1 MFKNLEIKKA
11 EYLNMLR
18 NRGESVSSDI
28 SFYELLEKVKYVKK
42 RDLKH
47 LLAIRDI

>member
-1 MFKNLEIKKA
+1 MFKNLEITKV
-11 EYLNMLR
+11 EYLSILR
-18 NRGESVSSDI
+18 NRGESVSSDV
-28 SFYELLEKVKYVKK
+28 SFDELLEKVKYVKK